1 LTDAIDL
8 EEALRGLV
16 TRISSLR
23 DARSAYPGDPAPTLD
38 AALAELETAKDLL
51 GLAVETT
58 RSTHRRQSSRDG
70 GPQREHK
77 LLRQVYRT
85 LPVAV
90 VILDASGTIRRVNA
104 ETSRL
109 LGSPAGY
116 LTGRGF
122 AMLVDG
128 SRRAAFRSHLT
139 SVLHGDESAPAAFV
153 TRLVHQGRTHTV
165 RLVLTRLQLP
175 GEPQEAIAAVA
186 LPVEVEP
193 PGPAPAPPAGDDPR
207 VLDAARRYELMS
219 RLTRLL
225 QDEESL
231 RLPVAVPRTAHLLA
245 AGFADWVIAHV
256 GSERAAV
263 AGPADQPIAELR
275 RALEVMDPAAMPL
288 AAQVRDLAD
297 GAVHEMLEDEDLLGA
312 LPDGT
317 PAARAMAAGSALAV
331 PIRAAGETL
340 GVLALVRR
348 DDRPPF
354 SLADLALALDAGEHL
369 GLALRA
375 RSSFASRSR
384 AADALRT
391 GVLPRTLPDIPGF
404 ETAAAYR
411 AGSAPDSIG
420 AEFYDVFPVADGWGF
435 VLGGAAGKGE
445 EAAAVSAMV
454 RGGFRM
460 LSVGQRDPAKL
471 AADVNDA
478 LVAQRTGLFVMAV
491 AGFVRTGR
499 ASGRVRLASAGHHPA
514 AILRGDGDVRFTSG
528 GGVPLGFEAGA
539 QAMAEEVTL
548 AEGDSLVLY
557 SDGLVNAAGGPGERY
572 GDMRLTE
579 VLARCAGLP
588 PAGVVQAIEEDHRGF
603 REGRAMDEMTVLV
616 LRRGR

>member
-1 LTDAIDL
+1 MTDAIDL

-16 TRISSLR
+16 ARISSLR
-23 DARSAYPGDPAPTLD
+23 DARSAYPGDAAPTLD

-51 GLAVETT
+51 GLAVE
-58 RSTHRRQSSRDG
+58 RSASRRPTGREG

-77 LLRQVYRT
+77 LLRQVFRT

-90 VILDASGTIRRVNA
+90 VILDAGGTIRRVNA

-139 SVLHGDESAPAAFV
+139 SVLHGDETAPAVFV

-193 PGPAPAPPAGDDPR
+193 PGPAPAPAPGDDPR

-245 AGFADWVIAHV
+245 AGFADWVIADV

-263 AGPADQPIAELR
+263 VGPADQPVAELR
-275 RALEVMDPAAMPL
+275 RALEVMDPGAMPL

-297 GAVHEMLEDEDLLGA
+297 GAVHEMVEDEDLLGA

-317 PAARAMAAGSALAV
+317 PAVRAMAAGSALAV

-340 GVLALVRR
+340 GVLTLVRR
-348 DDRPPF
+348 DDHPPF

-460 LSVGQRDPAKL
+460 LSVGRRDPAKL

-478 LVAQRTGLFVMAV
+478 LVAQRTGLFVMTV
-491 AGFVRTGR
+491 AGFARR

-514 AILRGDGDVRFTSG
+514 AILRADGDVRFTSG

-539 QAMAEEVTL
+539 QVMAEDVTL

-572 GDMRLTE
+572 GDTRLTE

-588 PAGVVQAIEEDHRGF
+588 AAGVVQAIEEDHRGF

-616 LRRGR
+616 LCRGR